1 MGEVKVVVPPSRDG
15 GVVGRVV
22 SDGTTDWVETWRGSE
37 RGWVKGGFDV
47 AGVMMSPPVSSAG
60 LKRLGIPSDP

>member
-22 SDGTTDWVETWRGSE
+22 SDGTTDWAETWRGPE

-47 AGVMMSPPVSSAG
+47 AGVMRAPPVSSAG
-60 LKRLGIPSDP
+60 LERLGISEDS